1 LWLTFHHH
9 QASPASL
16 FFVEKTKPWTDIRPL
31 AIKWIPVCLVA
42 RTRLSPG
49 PLRMPVLVP
58 MAIQTTSGMKE
69 MNEMMHPA
77 SIHAGA
83 AASQAGTQQ
92 DGTPHW
98 MSLKTRL
105 GYF

>member
-1 LWLTFHHH
+1 
-9 QASPASL
+9 
-16 FFVEKTKPWTDIRPL
+16 
-31 AIKWIPVCLVA
+31 
-42 RTRLSPG
+42 
-49 PLRMPVLVP
+49 

-98 MSLKTRL
+98 MSPKTRL